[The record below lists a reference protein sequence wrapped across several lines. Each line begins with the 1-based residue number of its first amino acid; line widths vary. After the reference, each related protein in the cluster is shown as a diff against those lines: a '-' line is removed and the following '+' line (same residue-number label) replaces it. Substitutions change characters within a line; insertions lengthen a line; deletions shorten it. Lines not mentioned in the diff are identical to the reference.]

1 MGIEFLK
8 SIHIFA
14 TDKIG
19 QSSAQFDN
27 ICDNIIRLLC
37 GVNIYKGNKLEVSTY
52 DPTQLQPIRGHPFL
66 VSPNVIPCYKIVQIK
81 HSVRA
86 QNPDFFRIQQIARK
100 NYKELLENP
109 QLIAEFEQLCDGFT
123 FVPSWDSPLITHD
136 TFRIYARNIPAKEAS
151 RNFVTSVKRK
161 FTQ

>member
-1 MGIEFLK
+1 M
-8 SIHIFA
+8 FA
-14 TDKIG
+14 TDEIG

-100 NYKELLENP
+100 ITKSYWKTLSLLLSLNSYVMA
-109 QLIAEFEQLCDGFT
+109 LLLYFLGI
-123 FVPSWDSPLITHD
+123 HH
-136 TFRIYARNIPAKEAS
+136 
-151 RNFVTSVKRK
+151 
-161 FTQ
+161 